1 MSNFSSRFG
10 SMHRDL
16 LDAEPESEESKQN
29 LLNEIKN
36 RAKRLF
42 SGGNYPEA
50 ELLYGKGIEI
60 APDAIFYANRSAAR
74 LNLGRGE
81 DALEDAKQAI
91 KMDSSYSKGYYRE
104 GQAYTFLKEFDKA
117 HESFNR
123 GSEIEPENRTF
134 KSMASKALEAKAKH
148 EEDEKQ
154 RKEREEQMR
163 EKDNEREE
171 EELRK
176 NFENKSLNT
185 TSVPYV
191 KPVIPSSVS
200 SKEGTTSSS
209 SSTTSPSKSTTKSNG
224 SDSSELRGYKTLA
237 DGRKTTY
244 FNRELTEADKALI
257 GDIAPKKIETNSS
270 SSKEGPQAGSAWNY
284 AGTFEDKNKT
294 DWAKGKLKGYLKGS
308 SFNIPVGNGLTV
320 DVTKVKDFSG
330 DASVIVSRGKTKYLF
345 DFSFSLEWK
354 IRGLDNGAEASGTL
368 KYPDVTPD
376 CDEDEDYDTILEV
389 DKNTPPEVK
398 PLIDSFIKT
407 SSDGIQKVIRAQI
420 ESFKVEYQSSF

>member
-1 MSNFSSRFG
+1 
-10 SMHRDL
+10 MHRDL
-16 LDAEPESEESKQN
+16 LDAEPETEESKQN
-29 LLNEIKN
+29 LISEIKN

-42 SGGNYPEA
+42 TGGNYPEA

-74 LNLGRGE
+74 LSLGRGE
-81 DALEDAKQAI
+81 EALEDAQQAI
-91 KMDSSYSKGYYRE
+91 KMDPTYSKGYYRE
-104 GQAYTFLKEFDKA
+104 GQAYNFLKEFDKA
-117 HESFNR
+117 HESFNK

-134 KSMASKALEAKAKH
+134 KSMASKSLEAKAKH
-148 EEDEKQ
+148 EADEKQ

-176 NFENKSLNT
+176 TFENKSLNT

-191 KPVIPSSVS
+191 KPVIPSSISNTTNGRDNNS
-200 SKEGTTSSS
+200 ST
-209 SSTTSPSKSTTKSNG
+209 TTSPSKSSN
-224 SDSSELRGYKTLA
+224 SNASASSELRGYKTLA

-244 FNRELTEADKALI
+244 FNRELTEEDKALI
-257 GDIAPKKIETNSS
+257 GDIAPKKLENVSNIATQ
-270 SSKEGPQAGSAWNY
+270 GPEAGSAWNY

-294 DWAKGKLKGYLKGS
+294 SWAKDKLKAYLKGT
-308 SFNIPVGNGLTV
+308 SFNIPVGIGLSIHI
-320 DVTKVKDFSG
+320 TKVKDFDG

-345 DFSFSLEWK
+345 DFSFTLEWK

-376 CDEDEDYDTILEV
+376 CDEDEDYETILEV
-389 DKNTPPEVK
+389 DKNSPQEVK
-398 PLIDSFIKT
+398 PLIDNFIKRST
-407 SSDGIQKVIRAQI
+407 DGIQKAIRAKI
-420 ESFKVEYQSSF
+420 ESFKAEYQSTF